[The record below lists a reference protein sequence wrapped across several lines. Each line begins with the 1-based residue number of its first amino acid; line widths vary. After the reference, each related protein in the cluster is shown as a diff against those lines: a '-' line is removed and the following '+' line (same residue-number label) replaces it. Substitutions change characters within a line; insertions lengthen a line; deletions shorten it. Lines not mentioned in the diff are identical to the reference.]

1 MLNIDNINKKLY
13 GCFVYL
19 IDPYSLQN
27 HYSKTQVNRIILSF
41 TNNDYNMPSLRSN
54 VTVPTERAYRP
65 NLYKSI
71 AFIIGM
77 EKTSSMKGQVMILV
91 EKNLSHL
98 HQIPS
103 MIFLDQKLK
112 LKQYTSIIRV
122 STSVH
127 TPVAA
132 SSFSNLGML

>member
-41 TNNDYNMPSLRSN
+41 TNNDYNMPLLRSN

-91 EKNLSHL
+91 EKNRGHTHL
-98 HQIPS
+98 YQIPS
-103 MIFLDQKLK
+103 MFFFGPKAQTL
-112 LKQYTSIIRV
+112 YVR
-122 STSVH
+122 
-127 TPVAA
+127 PYARCR
-132 SSFSNLGML
+132 